1 MFRMESNFC
10 KKPIPGLTIDS
21 STGKFSF
28 TPTYLGE
35 FVIGITIKA
44 YSKYTGN
51 LSSITI
57 IDYTAW
63 VIDSLNLEPKL
74 SNIQNLQGDAFL
86 SNPTTINT
94 QLGDSFSFE
103 IIATDSDIG
112 DSLTFFNGITSV
124 LSGAIVTV

>member
-94 QLGDSFSFE
+94 HLGDSFSFE